1 MAYQTFYV
9 ITDWQN
15 LPSQKTALNR
25 TNLLHLENG
34 VKEADIRIVQLDASK
49 LSMDI
54 ANTLVKS
61 VNIDTKTGVI
71 TVTKLNGA
79 IETYDLD
86 IERVVTNFDVT
97 DEGVI
102 ILTLADGTEKS
113 VDIAK
118 FINTFKSSATIA
130 FSMTDREVTARIID
144 GSVTMDKLD
153 PTIQSEFRQYMIEAQ
168 NARDAALQYQKFAKR
183 YTIGDSEFE
192 GSETDNA
199 KYYYEGTKQAAE
211 TTVTNAAAA
220 ARDAETA
227 TSQAA
232 IATSK
237 ATNAAASA
245 NSAAADAQTASEKA
259 YTATSQATLASQ
271 KAQEAASSE
280 RTATTKAA
288 DALDSA
294 NDAKRYAVGGV
305 VAEDAQ
311 DNAKYYYEQ
320 SQILKNQIDAAASL
334 VVPQF
339 FIDLETGALMSDKKA
354 QGMRF
359 WLEDGAFYGEVGSE
373 EMEVTA

>member
-34 VKEADIRIVQLDASK
+34 VKEADIKIVQLDASK
-49 LSMDI
+49 LSMEI

-61 VNIDTKTGVI
+61 VNVDTKTGVI

-153 PTIQSEFRQYMIEAQ
+153 PTIQSEFRQYMIESQ

-259 YTATSQATLASQ
+259 STATSQATLASQ

>member
-49 LSMDI
+49 LSMEI

-61 VNIDTKTGVI
+61 VNVDTKTGVI

-130 FSMTDREVTARIID
+130 FGMTDREVTARIID

-153 PTIQSEFRQYMIEAQ
+153 PTIQSEFRQYMIESQ

-245 NSAAADAQTASEKA
+245 NSAAADAQTASEKVS
-259 YTATSQATLASQ
+259 TATSQATLASQ

-359 WLEDGAFYGEVGSE
+359 WLEDGAFYGEAGSE

>member
-49 LSMDI
+49 LSMEI

-61 VNIDTKTGVI
+61 VNVDAKTGVI

-153 PTIQSEFRQYMIEAQ
+153 LTIQSEFRQYMIESQ
-168 NARDAALQYQKFAKR
+168 NARDAALKYQKFAKR

-259 YTATSQATLASQ
+259 STATSQATLASQ

-305 VAEDAQ
+305 TAEDAQ
-311 DNAKYYYEQ
+311 DNAKYYCQ
-320 SQILKNQIDAAASL
+320 QAQKLKDQIDNAASL
-334 VVPQF
+334 VIPQF

-359 WLEDGAFYGEVGSE
+359 WLEDGAFYGEAGSE

>member
-49 LSMDI
+49 LSMEI

-61 VNIDTKTGVI
+61 VNVDTKTGVI

-153 PTIQSEFRQYMIEAQ
+153 PTIQSEFRQYMIESQ

-259 YTATSQATLASQ
+259 STATSQATLASQ

-305 VAEDAQ
+305 TAEDAQ
-311 DNAKYYYEQ
+311 DNAKYYCQ
-320 SQILKNQIDAAASL
+320 QAQKLKDQIDNAASL
-334 VVPQF
+334 VIPQF

-359 WLEDGAFYGEVGSE
+359 WLEDGAFYGEAGSE

>member
-49 LSMDI
+49 LSMEI

-61 VNIDTKTGVI
+61 VNVDTKTGVI

-153 PTIQSEFRQYMIEAQ
+153 PTIQSEFRQYMIESQ

-259 YTATSQATLASQ
+259 STATSQATLASQ
-271 KAQEAASSE
+271 KAQESASSE

-359 WLEDGAFYGEVGSE
+359 WLEDGAFYGEAGSE

>member
-49 LSMDI
+49 LSMEI

-61 VNIDTKTGVI
+61 VNVDTKTGVI

-153 PTIQSEFRQYMIEAQ
+153 PTIQSEFRQYMIESQ

-237 ATNAAASA
+237 ATNAAAAA
-245 NSAAADAQTASEKA
+245 NSAAADAQTASGKA
-259 YTATSQATLASQ
+259 SAATSQATLASQ

-359 WLEDGAFYGEVGSE
+359 WLEDGAFYGEAGSE

>member
-49 LSMDI
+49 LSMEI

-61 VNIDTKTGVI
+61 VNVDAKTGVI

-153 PTIQSEFRQYMIEAQ
+153 PTIQSEFRQYMIESQ

-220 ARDAETA
+220 AQDAETA

-245 NSAAADAQTASEKA
+245 NSAAADAQTASGKA
-259 YTATSQATLASQ
+259 SAATSQATLASQ

-320 SQILKNQIDAAASL
+320 SQILKDQIDAAASL

-359 WLEDGAFYGEVGSE
+359 WLEDGAFYGEAGSE

>member
-49 LSMDI
+49 LSMEI

-61 VNIDTKTGVI
+61 VNVDAKTGVI

-153 PTIQSEFRQYMIEAQ
+153 PTIQSEFRQYMIESQ

-259 YTATSQATLASQ
+259 STATSQATLASQ

-359 WLEDGAFYGEVGSE
+359 WLDDGAFYGEAGSE

>member
-61 VNIDTKTGVI
+61 VNVDTKTGVI

-168 NARDAALQYQKFAKR
+168 NARDASLQYQKFAKR

-259 YTATSQATLASQ
+259 STATSQATLASQ

>member
-49 LSMDI
+49 LSMEI

-61 VNIDTKTGVI
+61 VNVDTKTGVI

-153 PTIQSEFRQYMIEAQ
+153 PTIQSEFRQYMIESQ

-245 NSAAADAQTASEKA
+245 NSAVADAQTASEKA
-259 YTATSQATLASQ
+259 STATSQATLASQ

-305 VAEDAQ
+305 TAEDAQ
-311 DNAKYYYEQ
+311 DNAKYYCQ
-320 SQILKNQIDAAASL
+320 QAQKLKDQIDNAASL
-334 VVPQF
+334 VIPQF

-359 WLEDGAFYGEVGSE
+359 WLEDGAFYGEAGSE
-373 EMEVTA
+373 EMEVTT

>member
-49 LSMDI
+49 LSMEI

-61 VNIDTKTGVI
+61 VNVDAKTGVI

-153 PTIQSEFRQYMIEAQ
+153 PTIQSEFRQYMIESQ

-237 ATNAAASA
+237 ATNAAVSA

-259 YTATSQATLASQ
+259 STATSQATLASQ

-359 WLEDGAFYGEVGSE
+359 WLEDGAFYGEAGSE

>member
-49 LSMDI
+49 LSMEI

-61 VNIDTKTGVI
+61 VNVDAKTGVI

-153 PTIQSEFRQYMIEAQ
+153 PTIQSEFRQYMIESQ

-245 NSAAADAQTASEKA
+245 NSAAADAQTASGKA
-259 YTATSQATLASQ
+259 SAATSQATLASQ

-320 SQILKNQIDAAASL
+320 SQILKDQIDAAASL

-359 WLEDGAFYGEVGSE
+359 WLEDGAFYGEAGSE

>member
-49 LSMDI
+49 LSMKI

-61 VNIDTKTGVI
+61 VNVDAKTGVI

-153 PTIQSEFRQYMIEAQ
+153 PTIQSEFRQYMIESQ

-259 YTATSQATLASQ
+259 STATSQATLASQ

-359 WLEDGAFYGEVGSE
+359 WLEDGAFYGEAGSE

>member
-49 LSMDI
+49 LSMEI

-61 VNIDTKTGVI
+61 VNVNTKTGVI

-130 FSMTDREVTARIID
+130 FGMTDREVTARIID

-153 PTIQSEFRQYMIEAQ
+153 PTIQSEFRQYMIESQ

-259 YTATSQATLASQ
+259 STATSQATLASQ

-359 WLEDGAFYGEVGSE
+359 WLEDGAFYGEAGSE

>member
-49 LSMDI
+49 LSMEI

-61 VNIDTKTGVI
+61 VNVDTKTGVI

-130 FSMTDREVTARIID
+130 FGMTDREVTARIID

-153 PTIQSEFRQYMIEAQ
+153 PTIQSEFRQYMIESQ

-259 YTATSQATLASQ
+259 STATSQATLASQ

-305 VAEDAQ
+305 TAEDAQ
-311 DNAKYYYEQ
+311 DNAKYYCQ
-320 SQILKNQIDAAASL
+320 QAQKLKDQIDNAASL
-334 VVPQF
+334 VIPQF

-359 WLEDGAFYGEVGSE
+359 WLEDGTFYGEAGSE

>member
-49 LSMDI
+49 LSMEI

-61 VNIDTKTGVI
+61 VNVDTKTGVI

-97 DEGVI
+97 DEGII

-130 FSMTDREVTARIID
+130 FGMTDREVTARIID

-153 PTIQSEFRQYMIEAQ
+153 PTIQSEFRQYMIESQ

-245 NSAAADAQTASEKA
+245 NSAAADAQTASENA
-259 YTATSQATLASQ
+259 STATSQATLASQ

-288 DALDSA
+288 AALDSV

-311 DNAKYYYEQ
+311 DNAKYYCQ
-320 SQILKNQIDAAASL
+320 QAQKLKDQIDNAASL
-334 VVPQF
+334 VIPQF
-339 FIDLETGALMSDKKA
+339 YIDLETGALMSDKKA

-359 WLEDGAFYGEVGSE
+359 WLEDGAFYGEAGSE

>member
-61 VNIDTKTGVI
+61 VNVDTKTGVI

-153 PTIQSEFRQYMIEAQ
+153 PTIQSEFRQYMIESQ

-211 TTVTNAAAA
+211 TTITNAAAA

-259 YTATSQATLASQ
+259 STATSQATLASQ
-271 KAQEAASSE
+271 KAQEAANSE
-280 RTATTKAA
+280 QTATTKAA

-359 WLEDGAFYGEVGSE
+359 WLEDGAFYGEAGSE

>member
-49 LSMDI
+49 LSMEI

-61 VNIDTKTGVI
+61 VNVDTKTGVI

-130 FSMTDREVTARIID
+130 FGMTDREVTARIID

-153 PTIQSEFRQYMIEAQ
+153 PTIQSEFRQYMIESQ

-259 YTATSQATLASQ
+259 STATSQATLASQ
-271 KAQEAASSE
+271 KAQDAASSE

-339 FIDLETGALMSDKKA
+339 FIDLETGALMSNKKA

>member
-49 LSMDI
+49 LSMEI

-61 VNIDTKTGVI
+61 VNVDTKTGVI

-130 FSMTDREVTARIID
+130 FGMTDREVTARIID

-153 PTIQSEFRQYMIEAQ
+153 PTIQSEFRQYMIESQ

-259 YTATSQATLASQ
+259 STATSQATLASQ

-280 RTATTKAA
+280 WTATTKAA

-359 WLEDGAFYGEVGSE
+359 WLEDGAFYGEAGSE

>member
-49 LSMDI
+49 LSMEI

-61 VNIDTKTGVI
+61 VNVDTKTGVI

-130 FSMTDREVTARIID
+130 FGMTDREVTARIID

-153 PTIQSEFRQYMIEAQ
+153 PTIQSEFRQYMIESQ

-237 ATNAAASA
+237 ATNAATSA

-259 YTATSQATLASQ
+259 STATSQATLASQ

-288 DALDSA
+288 NALDSA

-359 WLEDGAFYGEVGSE
+359 WLEDGAFYGEAGSE

>member
-49 LSMDI
+49 LSMEI

-61 VNIDTKTGVI
+61 VNVDAKTGVI

-153 PTIQSEFRQYMIEAQ
+153 PTIQSEFRQYMIESQ
-168 NARDAALQYQKFAKR
+168 NSRDAALQYQKFAKR

-227 TSQAA
+227 MSQAA

-259 YTATSQATLASQ
+259 STATSQATLASQ

-359 WLEDGAFYGEVGSE
+359 WLEDGAFYGEAGSE

>member
-61 VNIDTKTGVI
+61 VNVDTKTGVI

-153 PTIQSEFRQYMIEAQ
+153 PTIQSEFRQYMIESQ

-211 TTVTNAAAA
+211 TTITNAAAA

-259 YTATSQATLASQ
+259 STATSQATLASQ

-280 RTATTKAA
+280 QTATTKAA

-359 WLEDGAFYGEVGSE
+359 WLEDGAFYGEAGSE

>member
-49 LSMDI
+49 LSMEI

-61 VNIDTKTGVI
+61 VNVDAKTGVI

-153 PTIQSEFRQYMIEAQ
+153 PTIQSEFRQYMIESQ

-245 NSAAADAQTASEKA
+245 NSAAADAQTASGKA
-259 YTATSQATLASQ
+259 SAATSQATLASQ

-305 VAEDAQ
+305 VTEDAQ

-359 WLEDGAFYGEVGSE
+359 WLEDGAFYGEAGSE

>member
-49 LSMDI
+49 LSMEI

-61 VNIDTKTGVI
+61 VNVDTKTGVI

-130 FSMTDREVTARIID
+130 FGMTDREVTARIID

-153 PTIQSEFRQYMIEAQ
+153 PTIQSEFRQYMIESQ

-245 NSAAADAQTASEKA
+245 NSAATDAQTASEKA
-259 YTATSQATLASQ
+259 STATSQVTLASQ

-359 WLEDGAFYGEVGSE
+359 WLEDGAFYGEAGSE

>member
-49 LSMDI
+49 LSMEI

-61 VNIDTKTGVI
+61 VNVDTKTGVI

-130 FSMTDREVTARIID
+130 FGMTDREVTARIID

-153 PTIQSEFRQYMIEAQ
+153 PTIQSEFRQYMIESQ

-199 KYYYEGTKQAAE
+199 KYYYEGTNQSAE

-237 ATNAAASA
+237 ATNAAAAA

-259 YTATSQATLASQ
+259 STATSQATLASQ

-359 WLEDGAFYGEVGSE
+359 WLEDGAFYGEAGSE

>member
-49 LSMDI
+49 LSMEI

-61 VNIDTKTGVI
+61 VNVDTKTGVI

-130 FSMTDREVTARIID
+130 FGMTDREVTARIID

-153 PTIQSEFRQYMIEAQ
+153 PTIQSEFRQYMIESQ
-168 NARDAALQYQKFAKR
+168 NARDAALQYQKFAKGTLLEILSLR
-183 YTIGDSEFE
+183 V
-192 GSETDNA
+192 A
-199 KYYYEGTKQAAE
+199 KLIMRNITMR
-211 TTVTNAAAA
+211 V
-220 ARDAETA
+220 R
-227 TSQAA
+227 S
-232 IATSK
+232 
-237 ATNAAASA
+237 
-245 NSAAADAQTASEKA
+245 
-259 YTATSQATLASQ
+259 
-271 KAQEAASSE
+271 
-280 RTATTKAA
+280 R
-288 DALDSA
+288 
-294 NDAKRYAVGGV
+294 R
-305 VAEDAQ
+305 
-311 DNAKYYYEQ
+311 
-320 SQILKNQIDAAASL
+320 LKL
-334 VVPQF
+334 
-339 FIDLETGALMSDKKA
+339 
-354 QGMRF
+354 R
-359 WLEDGAFYGEVGSE
+359 
-373 EMEVTA
+373 

>member
-49 LSMDI
+49 LSMEI

-61 VNIDTKTGVI
+61 VNVDTKTGVI

-259 YTATSQATLASQ
+259 STATSQATLASQ

-280 RTATTKAA
+280 RTATTKAE
-288 DALDSA
+288 DAVNSA

-305 VAEDAQ
+305 TAEDAQ
-311 DNAKYYYEQ
+311 DNAKYYCQ
-320 SQILKNQIDAAASL
+320 QAQKLKDQIDNAASL
-334 VVPQF
+334 VIPQF

-359 WLEDGAFYGEVGSE
+359 WLEDGAFYGEAGSE
-373 EMEVTA
+373 EMEVTT

>member
-49 LSMDI
+49 LSMEI

-61 VNIDTKTGVI
+61 VNVDTKTGVI

-130 FSMTDREVTARIID
+130 FGMTDREVTARIID

-153 PTIQSEFRQYMIEAQ
+153 PTIQSEFHQYMIESQ

-183 YTIGDSEFE
+183 YTIGDPEFE

-259 YTATSQATLASQ
+259 STATSQATLASQ

-280 RTATTKAA
+280 RTATTKAT

-359 WLEDGAFYGEVGSE
+359 WLEDGAFYGEAGSE

>member
-61 VNIDTKTGVI
+61 VNVDTKTGVI

-259 YTATSQATLASQ
+259 STATSQATLASQ

>member
-49 LSMDI
+49 LSMEI

-61 VNIDTKTGVI
+61 VNVDTKTGVI

-130 FSMTDREVTARIID
+130 FGMTDREVTARIID

-153 PTIQSEFRQYMIEAQ
+153 PTIQSEFRQYTIESQ

-259 YTATSQATLASQ
+259 STATSQATLASQ

-359 WLEDGAFYGEVGSE
+359 WLEDGAFYGEAGSE

>member
-49 LSMDI
+49 LSMEI

-61 VNIDTKTGVI
+61 VNVDAKTGVI

-153 PTIQSEFRQYMIEAQ
+153 PTIQSEFRQYMIESQ

-259 YTATSQATLASQ
+259 SAATSQATLASQ

-359 WLEDGAFYGEVGSE
+359 WLEDGAFYGEAGSE

>member
-49 LSMDI
+49 LSMEI

-61 VNIDTKTGVI
+61 VNVDTKTGVI

-130 FSMTDREVTARIID
+130 FGMTDREVTARIID

-153 PTIQSEFRQYMIEAQ
+153 PTIQSEFRQYMIESQ

-259 YTATSQATLASQ
+259 STATSQATLASQ

-305 VAEDAQ
+305 TVEDAQ
-311 DNAKYYYEQ
+311 DNAKYYCQ
-320 SQILKNQIDAAASL
+320 QAQKLKDQIDNAASL
-334 VVPQF
+334 VIPQF

-359 WLEDGAFYGEVGSE
+359 WLEDGAFYGEAGSE

>member
-49 LSMDI
+49 LSMEI

-61 VNIDTKTGVI
+61 VNVDTKTGVI

-130 FSMTDREVTARIID
+130 FGMTDREVTARIID

-153 PTIQSEFRQYMIEAQ
+153 PTIQSEFRQYMIESQ

-259 YTATSQATLASQ
+259 STATSQATLASR

>member
-61 VNIDTKTGVI
+61 VNVDTKTGVI

-153 PTIQSEFRQYMIEAQ
+153 ATIQSEFRQYMIEAQ

-259 YTATSQATLASQ
+259 STATSQATLASQ
-271 KAQEAASSE
+271 KAQEAANSE
-280 RTATTKAA
+280 QTATTKAT
-288 DALDSA
+288 DALGSA
-294 NDAKRYAVGGV
+294 NDAKRYAVGGA

-359 WLEDGAFYGEVGSE
+359 WLEDGAFYGEAGSE

>member
-49 LSMDI
+49 LSMEI

-61 VNIDTKTGVI
+61 VNVDAKTGVI

-153 PTIQSEFRQYMIEAQ
+153 PTIQSEFRQYMIESQ

-245 NSAAADAQTASEKA
+245 NSAAVDAQTASGKA
-259 YTATSQATLASQ
+259 SAATSQATLASQ

-359 WLEDGAFYGEVGSE
+359 WLEDGAFYGEAGSE

>member
-49 LSMDI
+49 LSMEI

-61 VNIDTKTGVI
+61 VNVDTKTGVI

-130 FSMTDREVTARIID
+130 FGMTDREVTARIID

-153 PTIQSEFRQYMIEAQ
+153 PTIQSEFRQYMIESQ

-259 YTATSQATLASQ
+259 STATSQATLASQ

-359 WLEDGAFYGEVGSE
+359 WIEDGAFYGEAGSE

>member
-1 MAYQTFYV
+1 MAYQSFYN

-15 LPSQKTALNR
+15 LPAQKTALNR

-49 LSMDI
+49 LSMEI

-61 VNIDTKTGVI
+61 VNVDAKTGVI

-153 PTIQSEFRQYMIEAQ
+153 PTIQSEFRQYMIESQ

-259 YTATSQATLASQ
+259 SAATSQATLASQ

-359 WLEDGAFYGEVGSE
+359 WLEDGAFYGEAGSE